1 MSRPPAPKT
10 LVTLK
15 AALAVAERQGYAL
28 GSFAPRYT
36 AMIRPIL
43 RAAERARSP
52 AIVQIS
58 QREMERYGVTPAAF
72 GDAFFRALEAEGST
86 VPVVLHLDHTFEM
99 PVIEAAIAA
108 GFTSVMI
115 DQSAAPFT
123 DNVRVTRAVVA
134 YAHARGV
141 SVEAELGR
149 IGTTDFVETEEDE
162 EQFTDPDEAGRFVAE
177 TGVDALA
184 VAVGTA
190 HGHYTTRKPR
200 VDLARLEAIR
210 ARTPVHLV
218 LHGGSGVPANMIQA
232 AVRLPGGGISKV
244 NIATDLE
251 HAMLTALGRTERM
264 TDRRLPGAAR
274 ARAAPRAGRRRAR
287 RRREDRSLSRQ
298 PGPRRGLRGR
308 RRLRPRR
315 DRRQAARSVASARCR
330 NMLRRASSS
339 ISALKACFSR
349 SAATR
354 AAAGRPA
361 ISSCRRLRFGK
372 RPQASSPMMNGTIR
386 AQPQAAMSTMV

>member
-1 MSRPPAPKT
+1 
-10 LVTLK
+10 
-15 AALAVAERQGYAL
+15 
-28 GSFAPRYT
+28 
-36 AMIRPIL
+36 
-43 RAAERARSP
+43 
-52 AIVQIS
+52 
-58 QREMERYGVTPAAF
+58 
-72 GDAFFRALEAEGST
+72 
-86 VPVVLHLDHTFEM
+86 VVLHLDHTFEM

-115 DQSAAPFT
+115 DQSAAPFA

-149 IGTTDFVETEEDE
+149 IGTTDFVETAEDE

-200 VDLARLEAIR
+200 VDLARLKAIR
-210 ARTPVHLV
+210 AQTPVHLV
-218 LHGGSGVPANMIQA
+218 LHGGSGVPAEMIQA

-264 TDRRLPGAAR
+264 TDAACRALP
-274 ARAAPRAGRRRAR
+274 
-287 RRREDRSLSRQ
+287 RRELRLAQDAVERVVAEKIEAFLGSR
-298 PGPRRGLRGR
+298 
-308 RRLRPRR
+308 
-315 DRRQAARSVASARCR
+315 D
-330 NMLRRASSS
+330 
-339 ISALKACFSR
+339 
-349 SAATR
+349 R
-354 AAAGRPA
+354 AAAFA
-361 ISSCRRLRFGK
+361 VD
-372 RPQASSPMMNGTIR
+372 
-386 AQPQAAMSTMV
+386 AAKGLDAA

>member
-1 MSRPPAPKT
+1 MSRPPPKT

-123 DNVRVTRAVVA
+123 DNVRVTRAVA
-134 YAHARGV
+134 EYAHARGV

-149 IGTTDFVETEEDE
+149 IGTTDFVETENDE
-162 EQFTDPDEAGRFVAE
+162 ELYTKPDEAARFIRE

-184 VAVGTA
+184 VSVGTA
-190 HGHYTTRKPR
+190 HGVYTVRQPKI
-200 VDLARLEAIR
+200 DLGRLRAIH
-210 ARTPVHLV
+210 ALTPVHLV
-218 LHGGSGVPANMIQA
+218 LHGGSGIPAEMMQTAIQ
-232 AVRLPGGGISKV
+232 LEGGGVSKV

-251 HAMLTALGRTERM
+251 LAALGALGRDHYLSDSEMNALSNEQIT
-264 TDRRLPGAAR
+264 LAR
-274 ARAAPRAGRRRAR
+274 VSVQQTVADKISNFLRSRDQADGR
-287 RRREDRSLSRQ
+287 
-298 PGPRRGLRGR
+298 
-308 RRLRPRR
+308 
-315 DRRQAARSVASARCR
+315 
-330 NMLRRASSS
+330 
-339 ISALKACFSR
+339 
-349 SAATR
+349 
-354 AAAGRPA
+354 
-361 ISSCRRLRFGK
+361 
-372 RPQASSPMMNGTIR
+372 
-386 AQPQAAMSTMV
+386 